1 MAARRSLRV
10 CSRQLGKMSSSVS
23 ASVAQTARDALNA
36 KSSAL
41 SVGYKPIQ
49 PLPDLYGKLLGRVN
63 NVLADDN
70 DDDGDTSKSGHTNA
84 CKGKK
89 KPLFKRQT
97 PLVNAGYAARM
108 AAVSHA
114 VGRFILAHHGDISS
128 KRQPINIV
136 LVGCGLEVLGLW
148 ASALSSSPSLICIY
162 EVDCDEICQ
171 VKRRHLIEAG
181 IIAGTDQQRPGSAV
195 VLSGATTFDALK
207 PNQKQERK
215 PDGEDLPPGGS
226 HYSLMAA
233 DLRNVISI
241 RRALQEAS
249 FDNDYPTIVISELV
263 LAYLGQSCADEFLQY
278 VSAEVCICKESMVF
292 AYEPLGIEPSPPACP
307 SVLSDYVEGYCEK
320 FREKLNRGRHDKD
333 SCQGDADAC
342 DVVGYGGSDVLSRF
356 LRCGFEGPIGS
367 CPALVSASLAC
378 GGKME
383 AKEYFD
389 EHVDFAMHLHCY
401 GTVTAFSLGTDRL
414 FALEVCP
421 WLGIPT
427 VTTLHCRPSDIFQV
441 VQLTDDFFIDI
452 SPIKSRDQEQVRDIF
467 QSTYEFLYK
476 EYPAVRKLVKN
487 SLKTDL
493 SGRHSDLA
501 NSIKGACA
509 INERYGGS
517 GGGFW
522 VATVG
527 EDRKVI
533 GCVGIRPY
541 VSRNV
546 CAAAPISP
554 QLLSTKQA
562 IKQVKK
568 YEVQRLLVDAD
579 YRSRG
584 VGRALMQFAENF
596 VAEQNVGLDDCRMVA
611 TTFSALEEANVFY
624 KAREYAC
631 AEEEMVG
638 KMLMNTYEKAIKYGV
653 EGSLD

>member
-1 MAARRSLRV
+1 
-10 CSRQLGKMSSSVS
+10 MSTSVS

-41 SVGYKPIQ
+41 SVGYKPVK

-63 NVLADDN
+63 NALADDN
-70 DDDGDTSKSGHTNA
+70 DDDGDTSKSGDKNT

-89 KPLFKRQT
+89 KHPFKRQT

-128 KRQPINIV
+128 KQRPAINIV

-162 EVDCDEICQ
+162 DIDCDEICQ
-171 VKRRHLIEAG
+171 VKRRILIEAG
-181 IIAGTDQQRPGSAV
+181 LIAGADRQRPGSAV

-207 PNQKQERK
+207 PNQNQKKK
-215 PDGEDLPPGGS
+215 PGDEDLPLGGS

-233 DLRNVISI
+233 DLRNVFSV

-249 FDNDYPTIVISELV
+249 FDNGYPTIVISELV
-263 LAYLGQSCADEFLQY
+263 LAYLGQSCANEFLRY
-278 VSAEVCICKESMVF
+278 VSAEVCVCKESMFF
-292 AYEPLGIEPSPPACP
+292 AYEPMGIESSPEYP
-307 SVLSDYVEGYCEK
+307 SVLSDYVDDYCEK

-333 SCQGDADAC
+333 SGQGDADAC
-342 DVVGYGGSDVLSRF
+342 DVMGHGGSDILSRF
-356 LRCGFEGPIGS
+356 LQCGFEGPMGS
-367 CPALVSASLAC
+367 CPALISASLAC

-401 GTVTAFSLGTDRL
+401 GTVAAFSLGTDRL

-421 WLGIPT
+421 WLGIPS
-427 VTTLHCRPSDIFQV
+427 VTGLHCRPSDIFQA
-441 VQLTDDFFIDI
+441 VQLTDGTLIDI
-452 SPIKSRDQEQVRDIF
+452 SPVKCRDQEQVRYIF
-467 QSTYEFLYK
+467 QSTYEFLYE

-493 SGRHSDLA
+493 SGRNSDLA
-501 NSIKGACA
+501 SNIKGASA
-509 INERYGGS
+509 INERYGEG

-533 GCVGIRPY
+533 GCVGIRPF
-541 VSRNV
+541 VSSNV
-546 CAAAPISP
+546 CGAAPISP
-554 QLLSTKQA
+554 KLSSTKR
-562 IKQVKK
+562 VKK

-596 VAEQNVGLDDCRMVA
+596 VARQSGGLDDCRMVA
-611 TTFSALEEANVFY
+611 TTFSALEEANAFY
-624 KAREYAC
+624 KASEYAC
-631 AEEEMVG
+631 AEEKMVG
-638 KMLMNTYEKAIKYGV
+638 KMRMKTYEKTIECGA